1 MSEFENDEKI
11 DKPSKNKIYKQIIN
25 GLTLNSS
32 YIPPII
38 YNAKESSAKDEL
50 EKDIGYKEE

>member
-1 MSEFENDEKI
+1 MSEFENDERA
-11 DKPSKNKIYKQIIN
+11 DNPSKNEIYKQILN

-38 YNAKESSAKDEL
+38 YDKKESSAKDKL
-50 EKDIGYKEE
+50 KKDINYKE

>member
-1 MSEFENDEKI
+1 MSKFENDERI

-38 YNAKESSAKDEL
+38 YEKKEASAKDNLKE
-50 EKDIGYKEE
+50 DINLKE